1 MDDRL
6 TGQWIHNVERILTL
20 DISESRHGIAT
31 TPSLQTI
38 WVASWVSFTC
48 SRSPLSG
55 MASFSQLGSRHEI
68 VLNSHFA
75 KCSVILDLA
84 HSYPHPKLGQQMQRS
99 NLGEGHCFLRM
110 IQPPRDLPV
119 YHPLDGNVPRRRVG
133 HLLLA
138 RWALA
143 RLNQLA
149 VALLADDVRILAF
162 VYVSRSYGHANGTF
176 QFAQELNR

>member
-1 MDDRL
+1 MLQEPLEWHGVFFAVGIKARNCLELALRQVFSHLRFGALVLAPQIGAADAE
-6 TGQWIHNVERILTL
+6 IH
-20 DISESRHGIAT
+20 
-31 TPSLQTI
+31 
-38 WVASWVSFTC
+38 
-48 SRSPLSG
+48 
-55 MASFSQLGSRHEI
+55 
-68 VLNSHFA
+68 
-75 KCSVILDLA
+75 
-84 HSYPHPKLGQQMQRS
+84 
-99 NLGEGHCFLRM
+99 LGEGHCFLRM
-110 IQPPRDLPV
+110 IQPSRDLPV

-138 RWALA
+138 RGALA